1 MTEGAAYILEDVTF
15 AYGERVALEVP
26 RLEIPRGKVTAI
38 VGANGAGKTTLLHLL
53 GFIEP
58 PRTGRIT
65 FFDKDVAPEEA
76 LDFRRRVGLLLQD
89 PYLFHTSVLANVEW
103 GLKLRRV
110 PVKERRER
118 AMRALEQVGLS
129 GFERRAA
136 PALSGG
142 ESKRLALAR
151 VLALETDVLLLD
163 EPMSHMDRESAGR
176 TEQVIRELNRERGV
190 SVLLASPDIL
200 WAQALT
206 DNVLSLH
213 DGKIVPASL
222 ANVFRGRITDAGRSF
237 ETAKISIYLGAAE
250 AQATHLAIDPSAIV
264 THLAID
270 PSAIVLSKE
279 PLTSSMRNTLHGRV
293 VAISEEAAKV
303 RVEVDAGERFHVLIT
318 KKSLET
324 FDLRL
329 GDEVCLSFKSTA
341 VKLF

>member
-237 ETAKISIYLGAAE
+237 ETAKISIYLGDTEAAG
-250 AQATHLAIDPSAIV
+250 

-279 PLTSSMRNTLHGRV
+279 PLTSSMRNTFHGRV